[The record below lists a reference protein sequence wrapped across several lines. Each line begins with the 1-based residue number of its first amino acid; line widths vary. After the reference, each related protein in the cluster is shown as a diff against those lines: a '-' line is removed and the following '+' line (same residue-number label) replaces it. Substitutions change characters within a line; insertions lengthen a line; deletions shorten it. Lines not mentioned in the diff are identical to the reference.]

1 MKSKLTW
8 VLFIPLLLL
17 AGFFKLGQ
25 ELLPQGAIFGLS
37 NLQLEYCY
45 MAAVALIFLFAL
57 LFCLID
63 KKISAYY
70 LPHRNFPAGI
80 IGLVLALLLGVDG
93 ANTLLHIF
101 SSGKIDILN
110 TIEAFLALLCAVV
123 FIILGLNHSFRNKES
138 KRLGLIYALVSLL
151 CAIRMILCFV
161 QFTTV
166 SIRLADVS
174 SLICYVFVT
183 LFFFYYAEVLS
194 LVKTKNA
201 VKLCFIFGFPATI
214 ALIPYGV
221 YRLWL
226 KLDTQDIFSNLRPAE
241 MLLFGLYVLAFLIE
255 LTAFVRTKDSVIAEE
270 KGSEDTSDEKL
281 EDLFA
286 TAETEDEN
294 DRTDDT
300 SYVET
305 DEAEGFLYQ
314 VTAPAENNLEGNND
328 TNNDVD
334 GYLTE
339 VIEEEDDDE
348 YADIDA
354 GDIRPKD
361 YMERLD
367 EIDKLILDITSQSD

>member
-8 VLFIPLLLL
+8 VLFIPLILL
-17 AGFFKLGQ
+17 AGLFKPGQ
-25 ELLPQGAIFGLS
+25 ELLPQGAVLGLS

-45 MAAVALIFLFAL
+45 MAAAVLIFLFAL
-57 LFCLID
+57 LFCAID
-63 KKISAYY
+63 RKISAYY

-93 ANTLLHIF
+93 ANSLLHIF
-101 SSGKIDILN
+101 SSGKIDALN
-110 TIEAFLALLCAVV
+110 CIEAVLALLSAVV
-123 FIILGLNHSFRNKES
+123 FIILGLNHFFLNKEG
-138 KRLGLIYALVSLL
+138 KRFSLIYVLVSLL
-151 CAIRMILCFV
+151 CAVRMILCFV

-174 SLICYVFVT
+174 SLMCYVFLT
-183 LFFFYYAEVLS
+183 LFFFYYAMVLA

-221 YRLWL
+221 YHLWL
-226 KLDTQDIFSNLRPAE
+226 KFDAQDIFSNLRPVE

-255 LTAFVRTKDSVIAEE
+255 LTSFVRSKDSVIVEE
-270 KGSEDTSDEKL
+270 KEEEDTSVEKL

-286 TAETEDEN
+286 TTETEDEN
-294 DRTDDT
+294 DRSDDT

-314 VTAPAENNLEGNND
+314 VTAPAENNSEGND
-328 TNNDVD
+328 APRNDVD
-334 GYLTE
+334 SYLTE
-339 VIEEEDDDE
+339 IIGEDDE
-348 YADIDA
+348 ENTDIDT